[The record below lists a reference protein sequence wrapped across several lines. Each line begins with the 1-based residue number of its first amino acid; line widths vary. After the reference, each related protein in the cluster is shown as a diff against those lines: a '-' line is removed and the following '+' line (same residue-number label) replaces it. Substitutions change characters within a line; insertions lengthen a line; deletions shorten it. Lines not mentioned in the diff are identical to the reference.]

1 MENTEIV
8 WRHLLAQGADGNR
21 RHESVS
27 ALAVD
32 LGLPVS
38 TTHKSLAEPTRIGAV
53 AVSRGAGVR
62 VRDPFRLAVLWAGK
76 RRLDRDITATWI
88 TSVTAPQAE
97 RLAAQNKR
105 AVLGGFGAVV
115 ARLGGNMIADY
126 DTALIYTAN
135 VNALRKSIAE
145 DADGSTTI
153 IVAEPDRLLSHYGRV
168 TPLHQAWV
176 DLFNLPGWQAAR
188 FTETIAA
195 SWVADAA

>member
-8 WRHLLAQGADGNR
+8 WRHLLACADDGIR
-21 RHESVS
+21 RHGSMS
-27 ALAVD
+27 ALAAD

-38 TTHKSLAEPTRIGAV
+38 TTHKALAEPTRIGAV

-76 RRLDRDITATWI
+76 RRLDRDITSTWM
-88 TSVTAPQAE
+88 TSLSAPEVE
-97 RLAAQNKR
+97 RIASGTK

-115 ARLGGNMIADY
+115 ARVGANTIADY
-126 DTALIYTAN
+126 DTVLLYA
-135 VNALRKSIAE
+135 VSDKSLRRKIPE
-145 DADGSTTI
+145 DSAGSTTV
-153 IVAEPDRLLSHYGRV
+153 IVAKPDRMLTRYGRV

-176 DLFNLPGWQAAR
+176 DLFNRPDWQAAR
-188 FTETIAA
+188 FTEAITA